1 MTIRSGG
8 SMPGKGQK
16 SITISEKM
24 YGEIKRLVNENDE
37 IFDNPTYF
45 VKYAIADLILKV
57 RGGKK

>member
-1 MTIRSGG
+1 
-8 SMPGKGQK
+8 MPGKGQK

-24 YGEIKRLVNENDE
+24 YREIKRLVKVNDE

-45 VKYAIADLILKV
+45 VKYAIGDLIFKV